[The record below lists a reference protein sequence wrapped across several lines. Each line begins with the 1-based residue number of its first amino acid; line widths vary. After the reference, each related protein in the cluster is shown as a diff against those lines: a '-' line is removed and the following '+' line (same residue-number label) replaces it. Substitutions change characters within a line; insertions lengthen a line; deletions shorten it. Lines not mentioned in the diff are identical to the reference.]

1 MTAAIDPALE
11 RALATVV
18 DPEIRRPLVE
28 LDMIP
33 AATLED
39 GVARIQLELTVAAC
53 PAADRIEADVHRAA
67 ASVAGVERVEIAVG
81 VMAPATRQA
90 LVERLRGSR
99 PQQFGPDTLTRII
112 AVASGKGGV
121 GKSTITANLA
131 VALAARGLAV
141 GVIDADVHG
150 YSIPALLGTD
160 A

>member
-53 PAADRIEADVHRAA
+53 PAAPPTEPGRRSVLTSTWNPLHTPSTGLP
-67 ASVAGVERVEIAVG
+67 ASMKARKA
-81 VMAPATRQA
+81 
-90 LVERLRGSR
+90 SR
-99 PQQFGPDTLTRII
+99 R
-112 AVASGKGGV
+112 
-121 GKSTITANLA
+121 
-131 VALAARGLAV
+131 
-141 GVIDADVHG
+141 
-150 YSIPALLGTD
+150 
-160 A
+160 